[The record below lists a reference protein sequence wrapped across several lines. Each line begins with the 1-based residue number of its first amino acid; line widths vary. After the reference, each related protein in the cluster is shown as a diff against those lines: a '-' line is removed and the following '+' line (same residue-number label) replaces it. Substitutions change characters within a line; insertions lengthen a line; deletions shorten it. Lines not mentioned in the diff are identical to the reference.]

1 MQVDLN
7 TLNYTKNRGVVMKK
21 LLFFLV
27 LFFVSLTATSD
38 VNKFKV
44 TFTITINECTLEQ
57 ATKIEKELLKD
68 YDNVA
73 VSIEQ
78 ELSGIVTFSDHVV
91 IPDYNLKMEIKDVM
105 PNYTYPSWVIDPEM
119 LKSIG
124 KNSEVEKP

>member
-1 MQVDLN
+1 
-7 TLNYTKNRGVVMKK
+7 MKK

-78 ELSGIVTFSDHVV
+78 ELSGIVTFSDPVV

>member
-78 ELSGIVTFSDHVV
+78 ELSGIVTFSDPVV